1 MSGGGDFLQYQLY
14 KEAAR
19 TNVWGDSG
27 ADLLNPGVSPSSAPR
42 VVTVYGRVFAGQDQ
56 VNTGHLDRLLKIYFF
71 QAGVSV
77 WRHQHGPVQHAS
89 ELDIVDVARA
99 AGEEALV
106 LHAPHRLP
114 DAKAVHVFLL
124 RCMADHTRAGE
135 KGKSRW
141 WMPSGRSAS
150 ITAFATAGSAPVV
163 RLMVMRSGA
172 GSSVVWA
179 TGLSDRIQAS
189 AVRPPHHPADRTTQ

>member
-1 MSGGGDFLQYQLY
+1 M
-14 KEAAR
+14 
-19 TNVWGDSG
+19 
-27 ADLLNPGVSPSSAPR
+27 GVR
-42 VVTVYGRVFAGQDQ
+42 
-56 VNTGHLDRLLKIYFF
+56 GHE
-71 QAGVSV
+71 
-77 WRHQHGPVQHAS
+77 HGPVQHAS

-163 RLMVMRSGA
+163 PASPAPLTPSGLV
-172 GSSVVWA
+172 GDGTEWSCSS
-179 TGLSDRIQAS
+179 TRFRISGRGMA
-189 AVRPPHHPADRTTQ
+189 